1 MKILW
6 AALIIYSNTLY
17 AETAL
22 TNRLRQY
29 ETYDKLYTKID
40 NTTSD
45 STVSDFSS
53 KVSAAFEAQ
62 RQIADDPNARAKLY
76 YQDEVEAKPCSSC
89 PKYLDLILEVN
100 KIVEKTKDTNVQ
112 NANEKMIALTK
123 LKFLYYTVKSTDD
136 KNNVTCKTYN
146 QMLPGEKNSY
156 ERGSLNLAAE
166 EALALPDVSSVQ
178 LYEGKGKEIHYF
190 YRGEG
195 NEADN
200 VIEVVIS
207 PDGKATLKYY
217 KYDNGLNLPSMG
229 DVPTEKQVAAR
240 GDNYLEMKPSLK
252 TENYILP
259 TDIGFGAMGRKYSIS
274 EDLDLKNETEFG
286 FNKQETNVSVL
297 DKDGNKYLVVEGENI
312 TDGKKTVDAV
322 VNYDFDLAKDSNLK
336 LGTSLGNT
344 TESVS
349 ADLSDGVTNK
359 QSVRVGIT
367 DHNHEYIKVKTYV
380 DETGVSSVGL
390 GNKYKVGDGFVG
402 GDVELG
408 KDGSKKYN
416 VDIMDDRYMGSVGL
430 SYAESIQGERSF
442 GASVGKNIDP
452 SLRLSTDFTRSEQS
466 GAAVKLNLQKNISEN
481 TSMVLSLGKSEE
493 EGASVLYQFET
504 KF

>member
-1 MKILW
+1 M
-6 AALIIYSNTLY
+6 
-17 AETAL
+17 
-22 TNRLRQY
+22 
-29 ETYDKLYTKID
+29 
-40 NTTSD
+40 
-45 STVSDFSS
+45 SDFSS

-62 RQIADDPNARAKLY
+62 QKIANDPNARAKLY
-76 YQDEVEAKPCSSC
+76 YQEEVDAKPCASC

-112 NANEKMIALTK
+112 NANEKMVALTK

-136 KNNVTCKTYN
+136 ENNVTCKTYN
-146 QMLPGEKNSY
+146 PMLPGEKNSY
-156 ERGSLNLAAE
+156 ERGTLNLAAE
-166 EALALPDVSSVQ
+166 EALALPDVTSVQ

-190 YRGEG
+190 YKGEG

-200 VIEVVIS
+200 VIEVVIM
-207 PDGKATLKYY
+207 PDGRSILKYY

-229 DVPTEKQVAAR
+229 NIPTEKQAATR
-240 GDNYLEMKPSLK
+240 GDNYLEIKPTVK

-259 TDIGFGAMGRKYSIS
+259 TDIGIGAMGTKYSIS
-274 EDLDLKNETEFG
+274 ENLDLKNETEFG

-322 VNYDFDLAKDSNLK
+322 VNYDFDLAKNSNLK
-336 LGTSLGNT
+336 LGTSIGNT

-349 ADLSDGVTNK
+349 EDLSEGVTNK

-367 DHNHEYIKVKTYV
+367 DHNHEYIKVRTYV
-380 DETGVSSVGL
+380 DESGVSSVAV
-390 GNKYKVGDGFVG
+390 GNKYKVGDGSVG
-402 GDVELG
+402 TEVEFG

-416 VDIMDDRYMGSVGL
+416 VDVLDDSYMGSVGL
-430 SYAESIQGERSF
+430 SYAESVLGERSF
-442 GASVGKNIDP
+442 GANVGKNIDP
-452 SLRLSTDFTRSEQS
+452 SLRLSTDFTRSEES
-466 GAAVKLNLQKNISEN
+466 GSAVKLNLQKKISDN

-493 EGASVLYQFET
+493 EGASILYQFET